1 MDNLIPK
8 EIITGMNH
16 SVQPKMDGFSRP
28 LEAIMAERMR
38 ATTSIPR
45 PEAPNPVAPPAPQ
58 AATPEYVKIDGYS
71 LPLNSDVM
79 LMFILANVLSKNPEV
94 RKVLDAFKF
103 KFGDI
108 HGDLIYPKQ
117 PKKAKRKKKK
127 TK

>member
-1 MDNLIPK
+1 MDNIIPK
-8 EIITGMNH
+8 EIITGMNN
-16 SVQPKMDGFSRP
+16 SVQGKTTGFSRP
-28 LEAIMAERMR
+28 LEAIMADRMR

-45 PEAPNPVAPPAPQ
+45 PDAIPSPTLPPTAPQ
-58 AATPEYVKIDGYS
+58 EYVKVDGYS

-79 LMFILANVLSKNPEV
+79 LMYIFAAVLSKNPEV

-103 KFGDI
+103 KFADI

-117 PKKAKRKKKK
+117 TTKKAKRKKKK